1 MGGLVGQNSHMRT
14 IGTMLAVVLTSCAMT
29 LAIQGCSAKRQ
40 QVTTQEVE
48 TSETNTAES
57 APPVDGFYRPGDSYK
72 LEQVVVL
79 SRHNIRSPM
88 SGSGSALAVATPH
101 EWFSWTSNPSELSL
115 RGGALETV
123 MGQYFRQW
131 LEAEGLIPENYQPTS
146 NEVRFYANAMQRT
159 IATSQYFSS
168 GMLPVANV
176 PIETHAVYDTMD
188 PVFTPQ
194 ITFLSDSYEAAAIE
208 EIASGYGGG
217 SVSGIASD
225 LAEPYATLA
234 AIVDYAESVGY
245 QGGTLSDFDTSDTRL
260 DLALEKEPAIS
271 GSIKLGLQ
279 LVDALMLQYYE
290 EPDPLRATFG
300 HEVSDEQWAQL
311 DQIRETYTDAAFG
324 SPMVATNVAHPLLQE
339 IANELDTEDRVF
351 SFLCGHDSN
360 IASVTAALGV
370 EDYRVP
376 NAIETKTP
384 IGAKLVFERWSD
396 GAGQQYGRLR
406 LVYNSVDQLRN
417 LSLLSAENPPMSFDL
432 SLEGLAK
439 NEDGLYT
446 YADLRARIQ
455 ESIEA
460 YDQLLDEYPDVE
472 VLPEAA

>member
-1 MGGLVGQNSHMRT
+1 MGQNSHMRT
-14 IGTMLAVVLTSCAMT
+14 IGTMLAVVLISCAIT
-29 LAIQGCSAKRQ
+29 LGMLGCSTAGQ
-40 QVTTQEVE
+40 QTTMQEAAAPEANVTE
-48 TSETNTAES
+48 TAETT
-57 APPVDGFYRPGDSYK
+57 DGFYRPGDAYR

-88 SGSGSALAVATPH
+88 SGSGSTLAVATPH
-101 EWFSWTSNPSELSL
+101 EWFAWTSNPSELSL
-115 RGGALETV
+115 RGGALETM

-131 LEAEGLIPENYQPTS
+131 LEAEELIPENWQPTT
-146 NEVRFYANAMQRT
+146 NEVRFYANAKQRT

-194 ITFLSDSYEAAAIE
+194 ITFLSDSYEAAAME
-208 EIASGYGGG
+208 EIGSRYGGG

-234 AIVDYAESVGY
+234 EIIDYTESAGY
-245 QGGTLSDFDTSDTRL
+245 QDGTLSDFDTSDTQL
-260 DLALEKEPAIS
+260 DLALEKEPAVS

-290 EPDPLRATFG
+290 EPDPLAATFG

-311 DQIRETYTDAAFG
+311 DQIREAYNDAAFG
-324 SPMVATNVAHPLLQE
+324 APMVAVNVAHPLLQE
-339 IANELDTEDRVF
+339 IAGELDTDGRVF

-396 GAGQQYGRLR
+396 DAGQQYGRLR

-439 NEDGLYT
+439 NEDGLYA